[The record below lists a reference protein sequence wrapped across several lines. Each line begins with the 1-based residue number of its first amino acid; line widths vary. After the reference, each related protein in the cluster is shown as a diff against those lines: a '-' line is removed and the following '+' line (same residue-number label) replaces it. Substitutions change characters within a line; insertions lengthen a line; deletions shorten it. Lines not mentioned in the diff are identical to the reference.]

1 MLEII
6 NETILDTIK
15 LLPFLFITFL
25 FMEYMEHKLSDKSKE
40 KIEKSGRFGP
50 IIGSILGIF
59 PQCGFSV
66 AATNLYSAR
75 VISIGTLIAI
85 YLATS
90 DEMLPIFLSE
100 QVSISFIILVL
111 FIKLIVG
118 IIFGLLIDLFLFK
131 NKQEHIHEL
140 CEEEH
145 CDCEH
150 GILKSTIKHTI
161 SIFIFLFII
170 VFLLNI
176 TMYYLGEDILGKLF
190 MKNNIFGSFI
200 TSLIGLIPNCAA
212 SVIVTELYLNN
223 AITFGSMI
231 AGLLTNSGL
240 AILVLFKTNKNKL
253 ENLLILSTV
262 YSIGVIIGIIFD
274 LFLVLI

>member
-1 MLEII
+1 
-6 NETILDTIK
+6 
-15 LLPFLFITFL
+15 
-25 FMEYMEHKLSDKSKE
+25 
-40 KIEKSGRFGP
+40 
-50 IIGSILGIF
+50 
-59 PQCGFSV
+59 
-66 AATNLYSAR
+66 
-75 VISIGTLIAI
+75 
-85 YLATS
+85 
-90 DEMLPIFLSE
+90 
-100 QVSISFIILVL
+100 
-111 FIKLIVG
+111 
-118 IIFGLLIDLFLFK
+118 
-131 NKQEHIHEL
+131 
-140 CEEEH
+140 
-145 CDCEH
+145 
-150 GILKSTIKHTI
+150 
-161 SIFIFLFII
+161 
-170 VFLLNI
+170 
-176 TMYYLGEDILGKLF
+176 MYYLGEDILGKLF